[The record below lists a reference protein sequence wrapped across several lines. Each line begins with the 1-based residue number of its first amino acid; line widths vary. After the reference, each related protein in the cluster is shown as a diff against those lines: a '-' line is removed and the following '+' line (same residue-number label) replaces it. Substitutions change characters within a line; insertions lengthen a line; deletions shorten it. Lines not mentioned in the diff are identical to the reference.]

1 MFEKLGSNDGEPEND
16 FNNFA
21 YKGEQDDNEDW
32 GEDGDSDENS
42 VSSDSS
48 VKRINTTKSKSTKR
62 KPTKKTL
69 ENILSQNKSDISREV
84 KIINLVDVFGKYL
97 PQVEGDKVTFI
108 GSTFLTYGEKET
120 ILQSLCCSR
129 HL

>member
-48 VKRINTTKSKSTKR
+48 VKRINTTKSKSTK
-62 KPTKKTL
+62 KKTNKKTL

-84 KIINLVDVFGKYL
+84 KIINLVDVFAHS

-108 GSTFLTYGEKET
+108 GSTFLTYGEKKPYYNHR
-120 ILQSLCCSR
+120 LF
-129 HL
+129 